1 MAGEVPVW
9 GSAVAKD
16 VEESKKYDVVVSGG
30 ACLLQGA
37 FAAVLAP
44 VDGDL
49 TGVASEEFMKESVKR
64 RSNARFFDAITLLV
78 NLAFC

>member
-9 GSAVAKD
+9 GSAVAED

-44 VDGDL
+44 LDGDL
-49 TGVASEEFMKESVKR
+49 TGGGQRGIHEGECQEKEQCSL
-64 RSNARFFDAITLLV
+64 F
-78 NLAFC
+78 